1 MSETPRDPLAALN
14 SSERM
19 DWRTPLWFLDLVRQ
33 VGPIVL
39 DPATTRHNPTGA
51 QTFYAPDGV
60 PLADLFPATRGTSGW
75 QGPCGLA
82 GGWTPSGLVFVNPP
96 YGAHLS
102 GPIDP
107 TAEIVRKGVVV
118 GIGTGWGRRIASH
131 PGEVLSLVATRH
143 STAWWGD
150 LFDHSHAVCLWQS
163 PQYGSRI
170 RFVHPE
176 TGEPGPQPNLESSV
190 FYSGPP
196 EGRARFVHTFAPH
209 GRVIRGG
216 RPTA

>member
-1 MSETPRDPLAALN
+1 MTDTLAALN

-19 DWRTPLWFLDLVRQ
+19 DWQTPGWFLDLVRR

-39 DPATTRHNPTGA
+39 DPATSHRNPTGA
-51 QTFYAPDGV
+51 QFFY
-60 PLADLFPATRGTSGW
+60 S
-75 QGPCGLA
+75 QGCGPGRPPTGSVLLGGCGLS
-82 GGWTPSGLVFVNPP
+82 GVWTPSGLVFVNPP

-107 TAEIVRKGVVV
+107 TAEIKRKNKTTGAIEVV
-118 GIGTGWGRRIASH
+118 GVGTGWGRRIASH

-143 STAWWGD
+143 STEWWGD
-150 LFDHSHAVCLWQS
+150 LFDKSHAVCLWRS
-163 PQYGSRI
+163 PKHGSRI

-216 RPTA
+216 RPT

>member
-1 MSETPRDPLAALN
+1 MTDTLAALN

-19 DWRTPLWFLDLVRQ
+19 DWQTPGWFLDLVRQ

-39 DPATTRHNPTGA
+39 DPCTTARNPTGA
-51 QTFYAPDGV
+51 ATFYAQHAAPFG
-60 PLADLFPATRGTSGW
+60 RGAAPGW
-75 QGPCGLA
+75 LGACGLA
-82 GGWTPSGLVFVNPP
+82 GSWLYRPGLAFANPP
-96 YGAHLS
+96 YGAHMS
-102 GPIDP
+102 GPVDP
-107 TAEIVRKGVVV
+107 TAEIKRKNKTTGVIEVV
-118 GIGTGWGRRIASH
+118 GVGTGWGRRIASH

-143 STAWWGD
+143 STEWWGD
-150 LFDHSHAVCLWQS
+150 LFDHSHAVCLWRS
-163 PQYGSRI
+163 PKYGSRI

-216 RPTA
+216 RHA